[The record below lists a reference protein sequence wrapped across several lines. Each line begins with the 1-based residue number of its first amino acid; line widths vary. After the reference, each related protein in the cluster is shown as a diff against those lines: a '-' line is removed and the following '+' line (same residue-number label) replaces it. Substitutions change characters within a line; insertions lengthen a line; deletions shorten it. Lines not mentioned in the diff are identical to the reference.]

1 MLINCL
7 CFLAFV
13 LIDHHLFLCV
23 LFCSLYGW
31 GWGVLKQQHK
41 SRSFCLSSGDGGE
54 GGVGRYIWAGITM
67 LQIYS
72 SILAFLHKMWRF
84 CTQSKSWKV
93 CMCIVLPVP
102 VLSVNILH
110 PTKMMKSLHV
120 HCFAGAY
127 LRTGLMIW
135 RRCFRQDEPQP
146 FWRKN
151 TWRFTKICWR
161 FL

>member
-1 MLINCL
+1 ME
-7 CFLAFV
+7 
-13 LIDHHLFLCV
+13 
-23 LFCSLYGW
+23 G
-31 GWGVLKQQHK
+31 
-41 SRSFCLSSGDGGE
+41 R

-67 LQIYS
+67 RQIYS

-93 CMCIVLPVP
+93 CVCIVLPVP
-102 VLSVNILH
+102 VLSVNIPH

-161 FL
+161 FLLQLTTVPAPRGPWPQTPSLPLLPWATSGAGLLR